1 MIVLDEEFTQLL
13 DILSNLKGLST
24 SGEFPIY
31 LYSMEPCK
39 ELIGGGGGGWWGWGG
54 AEYKMWKDTNFMLSL

>member
-31 LYSMEPCK
+31 SYSMEQCK
-39 ELIGGGGGGWWGWGG
+39 ELIGGGGVGGVGG
-54 AEYKMWKDTNFMLSL
+54 GVQNTKCEK